1 MSSKYGKRYSAGFK
15 FQVILE
21 ALKGSKTTGQIARS
35 YEVHPITLTRWM
47 KEFMEKGPELFSQ
60 ETTIHEYEK
69 RIRELERLIGHKEM
83 ETALLKNFLSGSSA
97 KRKNIVI

>member
-1 MSSKYGKRYSAGFK
+1 MSSKYGKLYSAGFK

-35 YEVHPITLTRWM
+35 YDVHPITLSRWL

-69 RIRELERLIGHKEM
+69 RIRELERLIGHKEV
-83 ETALLKNFLSGSSA
+83 EIALLKNFMSGSSA
-97 KRKNIVI
+97 RRRKSS